1 MDLTLPLPPPRLS
14 YAEYQVA
21 KPYFDCERL
30 QEVIRIWRVDYFSVD
45 AINLKY
51 KSLVWWLGPA
61 LGGLLA
67 AFTHEYTGA
76 RDVRTVQNIGATP
89 RPSIVPRDTSRPS
102 FLSSTP
108 ASPTY

>member
-1 MDLTLPLPPPRLS
+1 MYMTI
-14 YAEYQVA
+14 V
-21 KPYFDCERL
+21 
-30 QEVIRIWRVDYFSVD
+30 
-45 AINLKY
+45 
-51 KSLVWWLGPA
+51 SLFPKVWWLGPA

-76 RDVRTVQNIGATP
+76 RDVRTVQNVGATP